1 MTDIKQSN
9 AENLAAF
16 NGCPQSPVLNPPALI
31 KIKLTKKQV
40 KRLIKSKE
48 ITIGQFTFTIN
59 D

>member
-16 NGCPQSPVLNPPALI
+16 NGCIQPPVLNPPALI

-40 KRLIKSKE
+40 KKLIKSKE
-48 ITIGQFTFTIN
+48 ITIGQFVFTIN